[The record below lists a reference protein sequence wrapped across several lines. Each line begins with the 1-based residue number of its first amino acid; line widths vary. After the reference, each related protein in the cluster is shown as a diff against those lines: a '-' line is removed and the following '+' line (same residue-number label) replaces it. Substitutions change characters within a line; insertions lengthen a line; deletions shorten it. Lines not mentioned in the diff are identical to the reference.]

1 MTTPIIIIILF
12 LVMSGVIYLL
22 LKHTQKLKDE
32 RDSEK
37 SRADQYFNAMQDN
50 KILKEK
56 AAEIDKQIE
65 VKKDERKKLSK
76 LDKIKLANSRNSG
89 D

>member
-1 MTTPIIIIILF
+1 MTGAAILIPLF
-12 LVMSGVIYLL
+12 LAMSGLIDFL

-32 RDSEK
+32 RDYEQ
-37 SRADQYFNAMQDN
+37 SRANQYFNAMQDN
-50 KILKEK
+50 KELKEK

>member
-1 MTTPIIIIILF
+1 MTAPIIIIILF
-12 LVMSGVIYLL
+12 LALIATIYFL
-22 LKHTQKLKDE
+22 LKHAGKLKDE
-32 RDSEK
+32 RDYEQ

-50 KILKEK
+50 KELKKK

-65 VKKDERKKLSK
+65 VKKSERKKMSK
-76 LDKIKLANSRNSG
+76 ADKIKLANSRNS

>member
-1 MTTPIIIIILF
+1 MTGPIILIILF
-12 LVMSGVIYLL
+12 LVMAGVIYFLF
-22 LKHTQKLKDE
+22 KHAGKLKDE
-32 RDSEK
+32 RDYEQ
-37 SRADQYFNAMQDN
+37 SRANQYFNAMQDN
-50 KILKEK
+50 KELKEK